1 MSKTVK
7 KMLIGEIRDRIGET
21 RDLLVVDSSKLDALT
36 ANRFRLALREKQI
49 SLLTVK
55 NTLARRALNDA
66 GVTALDPVLDGPSTI
81 IWGGEDIVALSK
93 EIARWA
99 KELEPLSI
107 KGGAVEGT
115 TLNAA
120 DVDQLSKSPSREEL
134 IGQIVGLILSPGA
147 QLAGALLGPGGYLA
161 GQIKELAEKEGGE
174 PEPAAA

>member
-81 IWGGEDIVALSK
+81 VWGGEDIVALSK

-115 TLNAA
+115 TLDAA
-120 DVDQLSKSPSREEL
+120 DVDRLSKSPSREEL
-134 IGQIVGLILSPGA
+134 IGQIAGLILSPGA
-147 QLAGALLGPGGYLA
+147 QLAGALLGPGGYLV
-161 GQIKELAEKEGGE
+161 GQFKELAERENA
-174 PEPAAA
+174 EPAAA

>member
-99 KELEPLSI
+99 KELEPLQI

-134 IGQIVGLILSPGA
+134 IGQIAGLILSPGA

-161 GQIKELAEKEGGE
+161 GQIKELAEKENA
-174 PEPAAA
+174 EPAAA

>member
-1 MSKTVK
+1 MSKPVK
-7 KMLIGEIRDRIGET
+7 NMLIDDVRRRIGDV
-21 RDLLVVDSSKLDALT
+21 RDLLVIDSSRLDALS

-66 GVTALDPVLDGPSTI
+66 GVTALDPVLEGPSTI
-81 IWGGEDIVALSK
+81 VWGGEDIVALSK

-99 KELEPLSI
+99 KELEPLQI

-115 TLNAA
+115 TLDAA
-120 DVDQLSKSPSREEL
+120 GVEQLSRSPSREEL
-134 IGQIVGLILSPGA
+134 IGQIAGLILSPGA

-161 GQIKELAEKEGGE
+161 GQLKALADKEVA
-174 PEPAAA
+174 EPAAP

>member
-7 KMLIGEIRDRIGET
+7 KMLIGVIRERIGDV

-55 NTLARRALNDA
+55 NTLARRALNDS

-99 KELEPLSI
+99 KELEPLQI

-115 TLNAA
+115 TLDAA
-120 DVDQLSKSPSREEL
+120 GIDRLSKSPSREEL
-134 IGQIVGLILSPGA
+134 IGQIAGLILSPGA

-161 GQIKELAEKEGGE
+161 GQIKELADKESA
-174 PEPAAA
+174 EPAAA